1 MNPITPWLVCF
12 ALFLMLAFAVYAAIK
27 TQKKNLDEIKRL
39 EAELVKQ
46 KQNMAYLIKH
56 KDQKIKSLEEALE
69 AQKKVSSELIHYAEE
84 IGKINGD
91 QQNISEQINEAEN
104 DEEVLSIIAGL
115 VHTNNDRVRK

>member
-56 KDQKIKSLEEALE
+56 T
-69 AQKKVSSELIHYAEE
+69 EE
-84 IGKINGD
+84 IAMIEKSED
-91 QQNISEQINEAEN
+91 QVQEEIRNAKS
-104 DEEVLSIIAGL
+104 DEEVADIINAIINI
-115 VHTNNDRVRK
+115 NNARVRK

>member
-1 MNPITPWLVCF
+1 MNPITPWLVCA

-56 KDQKIKSLEEALE
+56 T
-69 AQKKVSSELIHYAEE
+69 EE
-84 IGKINGD
+84 IATIEKSED
-91 QQNISEQINEAEN
+91 QVQEEIRNAKS
-104 DEEVLSIIAGL
+104 DEEVADIINAIINI
-115 VHTNNDRVRK
+115 NNARVRK